1 VTKVVTSAPHDDV
14 LEFIRHNPRVVL
26 ATLRRD
32 GSPQLSPV
40 LATVDAASRVVI
52 SSRETAIKTA
62 NLRRNPHATLC
73 CITERFFG
81 EWHTVDGAVEIVS
94 LPEAMDLLV
103 DYYRRSVGE
112 HPDWA
117 DYRAAMERDGR
128 VLLRMTVE
136 RSGPTSMG

>member
-1 VTKVVTSAPHDDV
+1 M
-14 LEFIRHNPRVVL
+14 
-26 ATLRRD
+26 
-32 GSPQLSPV
+32 
-40 LATVDAASRVVI
+40 ATVDAASRVVI

-81 EWHTVDGAVEIVS
+81 EWHTVDGPVEIVS
-94 LPEAMDLLV
+94 LPEAMEPLV
-103 DYYRRSVGE
+103 DYYRRSSGE

-128 VLLRMTVE
+128 LLLRMTVE
-136 RSGPTSMG
+136 RSGPTRQG

>member
-1 VTKVVTSAPHDDV
+1 VSSGAHDDV

-26 ATLRRD
+26 ATTRGD

-40 LATVDAASRVVI
+40 MATVDAASRVVI
-52 SSRETAIKTA
+52 SSRGTAIKTA

-81 EWHTVDGAVEIVS
+81 EWHTVDGPVEIVS
-94 LPEAMDLLV
+94 LPEAMEPLV
-103 DYYRRSVGE
+103 DYYRRISGE

-117 DYRAAMERDGR
+117 DYRAAMERDRR

-136 RSGPTSMG
+136 RSGPTRQG

>member
-1 VTKVVTSAPHDDV
+1 VSSDAHDDV
-14 LEFIRHNPRVVL
+14 LEFIRLNPRVVL
-26 ATLRRD
+26 ATMRRD

-62 NLRRNPHATLC
+62 NLRRTPHATLC

-81 EWHTVDGAVEIVS
+81 EWHTVDGPVEIVS
-94 LPEAMDLLV
+94 LPEAMEPLV
-103 DYYRRSVGE
+103 DYYRRSSGE

-136 RSGPTSMG
+136 RSGPTREG

>member
-1 VTKVVTSAPHDDV
+1 MSSGAHDDV

-26 ATLRRD
+26 ATMRRD

-40 LATVDAASRVVI
+40 MATVDAASRVVI

-81 EWHTVDGAVEIVS
+81 EWHTVDGPVEIVS
-94 LPEAMDLLV
+94 LPEAMEPLV
-103 DYYRRSVGE
+103 DYYRRSSGE

-128 VLLRMTVE
+128 VLLRMTVA
-136 RSGPTSMG
+136 RSGPTRQG

>member
-1 VTKVVTSAPHDDV
+1 MSSGAHDDV

-26 ATLRRD
+26 ATMRRD

-40 LATVDAASRVVI
+40 IATVDAASSVVI

-81 EWHTVDGAVEIVS
+81 EWHTVDGPVEIVS
-94 LPEAMDLLV
+94 LPEAMEPLV
-103 DYYRRSVGE
+103 DYYRRSSGE

-136 RSGPTSMG
+136 RSGPTRQG

>member
-1 VTKVVTSAPHDDV
+1 VSSGAHDDV

-26 ATLRRD
+26 ATMRRD

-40 LATVDAASRVVI
+40 MATVDAASRVVI

-62 NLRRNPHATLC
+62 NLRRDPHATLC

-81 EWHTVDGAVEIVS
+81 EWHTVDGPVEIVS
-94 LPEAMDLLV
+94 LPEAMEPLV
-103 DYYRRSVGE
+103 DYYRRSSGE

-117 DYRAAMERDGR
+117 DYRAAMERDRR

-136 RSGPTSMG
+136 RSGPTRQG

>member
-1 VTKVVTSAPHDDV
+1 VSSGAHDEV

-26 ATLRRD
+26 ATMRRD

-40 LATVDAASRVVI
+40 IATVDAASRVVI
-52 SSRETAIKTA
+52 SSLETAIKTA

-73 CITERFFG
+73 CLTERFFG

-94 LPEAMDLLV
+94 LPDAMDPLV
-103 DYYRRSVGE
+103 DYYRRSSGE

-117 DYRAAMERDGR
+117 DYRAAMKRDGR

-136 RSGPTSMG
+136 RSGPTRQG

>member
-1 VTKVVTSAPHDDV
+1 VSSGAHDDV

-26 ATLRRD
+26 ATMRRD

-40 LATVDAASRVVI
+40 MATVDAASRVVI

-62 NLRRNPHATLC
+62 NLRRHPHATLC

-81 EWHTVDGAVEIVS
+81 EWHTVDGPVEIVS
-94 LPEAMDLLV
+94 LPEAMEPLV
-103 DYYRRSVGE
+103 DYYRRSSGE

-117 DYRAAMERDGR
+117 DYRAAMERDRR

-136 RSGPTSMG
+136 RSGPTRQG